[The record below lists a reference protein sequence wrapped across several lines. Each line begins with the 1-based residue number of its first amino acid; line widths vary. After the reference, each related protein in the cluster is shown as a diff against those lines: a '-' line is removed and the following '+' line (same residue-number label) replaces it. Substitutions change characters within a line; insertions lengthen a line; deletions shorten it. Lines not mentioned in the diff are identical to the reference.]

1 MSNRLRLQDGKTL
14 TLASLG
20 GALEFYDFI
29 VFLTFA
35 PFLQILFFPG
45 DSPLLSSIMTYLTY
59 AVAYFVRPLSGV
71 VMAHFGDIIGRKRM
85 FMLSLFLM
93 AIPTLLIGLLPTY
106 EQIGYAAP
114 VLLLI
119 MRLLQGIALGG
130 EVPSAH
136 VFVTEHVPHNRMGLA
151 NSMIASGLTFGVV
164 IGHFAAYIIYMN
176 YSHDEIL
183 SFAWRY
189 PFICGGVLGLMA
201 VYLRRYLR
209 ETPVFLEMK
218 KRKELVDLPIKEV
231 LKNFRGATLISILTT
246 WLLTTGVVLVILA
259 PNLMKSDIFKI
270 DPEFVSK
277 IAILATIMNVV
288 GNIIA
293 GIIADR
299 AGVRK
304 TVVLYSLLLAGTS
317 YAFFNSLSSGD
328 HMTIGFLYSFAAL
341 FLGLVACVP
350 IIIIKLFPANIRLS
364 GIGFSYNIGNALF
377 AGLTTF
383 TVPVIAEHVNPM
395 FIAYYI
401 LFLCALG
408 LFISFCLGRKSVKFY
423 V

>member
-164 IGHFAAYIIYMN
+164 IGHFAAYIIYIN
-176 YSHDEIL
+176 YNHDEIL

-189 PFICGGVLGLMA
+189 PFICGGILGLMA

-246 WLLTTGVVLVILA
+246 WLLTTGVVLVVLA

-299 AGVRK
+299 AGIRK

-317 YAFFNSLSSGD
+317 YAFFDSLSSGD

>member
-106 EQIGYAAP
+106 EQIGYVAP
-114 VLLLI
+114 ILLLI

-218 KRKELVDLPIKEV
+218 KRKELVSLPIKEV

-299 AGVRK
+299 VGIRK

-317 YAFFNSLSSGD
+317 YAFFDSLSSGD

>member
-136 VFVTEHVPHNRMGLA
+136 VFVTEHVLHNRMGLA

-164 IGHFAAYIIYMN
+164 IGHLAAYIIYIN

-189 PFICGGVLGLMA
+189 PFICGGILGLMA

-218 KRKELVDLPIKEV
+218 KRKELVSLPIKEV

-277 IAILATIMNVV
+277 IAILATIMNVI

-299 AGVRK
+299 AGIRK

-317 YAFFNSLSSGD
+317 YAFFDSLSSGD

>member
-1 MSNRLRLQDGKTL
+1 MSNRLKLQDGKTL

-35 PFLQILFFPG
+35 PFLQTLFFPS

-71 VMAHFGDIIGRKRM
+71 IMAHFGDLIGRKKM

-93 AIPTLLIGLLPTY
+93 AIPTLLIGLLPNY

-114 VLLLI
+114 VLLLL

-136 VFVTEHVPHNRMGLA
+136 VFVTEHVPQNRIGLA

-164 IGHFAAYIIYMN
+164 IGHFAAYLIYTN
-176 YSHDEIL
+176 FSNDQIL

-189 PFICGGVLGLMA
+189 PFICGGVLGLIA

-218 KRKELVDLPIKEV
+218 KRKELIDMPIKEV
-231 LKNFRGATLISILTT
+231 LKSYKPATMISILAT
-246 WLLTTGVVLVILA
+246 WLLTTGVVLVVLA

-277 IAILATIMNVV
+277 IAILATVMNMA
-288 GNIIA
+288 GSIIA
-293 GIIADR
+293 GIVSDKLGI
-299 AGVRK
+299 RK
-304 TVVLYSLLLAGTS
+304 TVVIYSILLAATS
-317 YAFFNSLSSGD
+317 YAFFNSLGSGD
-328 HMTIGFLYSFAAL
+328 HTTIGFLYSLAAL

-408 LFISFCLGRKSVKFY
+408 LFISFCLGKKSMKFY

>member
-1 MSNRLRLQDGKTL
+1 MANRLTRQDGKTL

-35 PFLQILFFPG
+35 PFLQTLFFPS
-45 DSPLLSSIMTYLTY
+45 DSPLLSSVMTYLTY

-71 VMAHFGDIIGRKRM
+71 IMAHFGDLIGRKKM

-106 EQIGYAAP
+106 TEIGYLAP
-114 VLLLI
+114 ILLLL

-136 VFVTEHVPHNRMGLA
+136 VFVTEHVPQNRIGIA

-164 IGHFAAYIIYMN
+164 IGHFVAYLMHAN
-176 YSHDEIL
+176 FNHAEIL
-183 SFAWRY
+183 NFAWRI
-189 PFICGGVLGLMA
+189 PFILGGVLGLIA

-218 KRKELVDLPIKEV
+218 ERKELVDLPIKEV
-231 LKNFRGATLISILTT
+231 LKNHREATLISILST
-246 WLLTTGVVLVILA
+246 WLLITGVVLVVLA

-270 DPEFVSK
+270 DAAFVSE
-277 IAILATIMNVV
+277 IAILATIMNVI
-288 GNIIA
+288 GSILA
-293 GIIADR
+293 GLISDR
-299 AGVRK
+299 IGIRK
-304 TVVLYSLLLAGTS
+304 TIALYSILLAGTS
-317 YAFFNSLSSGD
+317 FAFFKSLSGGD
-328 HMTIGFLYSFAAL
+328 HFSIGLLYTFASL

-401 LFLCALG
+401 LFLCGLG
-408 LFISFCLGRKSVKFY
+408 LFISLYLGRKSLPFHV
-423 V
+423 

>member
-106 EQIGYAAP
+106 EQIGYVAP

-277 IAILATIMNVV
+277 IAILATIMNVI

>member
-164 IGHFAAYIIYMN
+164 IGHFAAYIIYIN

-189 PFICGGVLGLMA
+189 PFICGGILGLMA
-201 VYLRRYLR
+201 VYLRRYLC

-218 KRKELVDLPIKEV
+218 KRKELVSLPIKEV
-231 LKNFRGATLISILTT
+231 LKNFRSATLISILTT
-246 WLLTTGVVLVILA
+246 WLLTTGVVLVVLA

-277 IAILATIMNVV
+277 IAILATIMNVI

-299 AGVRK
+299 AGIRK

-317 YAFFNSLSSGD
+317 YAFFDSLSSGD

>member
-1 MSNRLRLQDGKTL
+1 MSNRLKLQDGKTL

-218 KRKELVDLPIKEV
+218 KRKELVSLPIKEV

-317 YAFFNSLSSGD
+317 YAFFDSLSTGD

>member
-164 IGHFAAYIIYMN
+164 IGHFAAYIIYIN

-189 PFICGGVLGLMA
+189 PFICGGILGLMA

-218 KRKELVDLPIKEV
+218 KRKELVSLPIKEV

-246 WLLTTGVVLVILA
+246 WLLTTGVVLVVLA

-299 AGVRK
+299 AGIRK

-317 YAFFNSLSSGD
+317 YAFFDSLSSGD

>member
-1 MSNRLRLQDGKTL
+1 MSNRLKLQDGKTL

-35 PFLQILFFPG
+35 PFLQTLFFPS

-71 VMAHFGDIIGRKRM
+71 IMAHFGDLIGRKKM

-136 VFVTEHVPHNRMGLA
+136 VFVTEHVPQNRIGLA

-164 IGHFAAYIIYMN
+164 IGHFAAYLIYTN
-176 YSHDEIL
+176 FSNDQIL

-189 PFICGGVLGLMA
+189 PFICGGVLGLIA

-218 KRKELVDLPIKEV
+218 KRKELIDMPIKEV
-231 LKNFRGATLISILTT
+231 LKSYKPATMISILAT
-246 WLLTTGVVLVILA
+246 WLLTTGVVLVVLA

-277 IAILATIMNVV
+277 IAILATVMNMV
-288 GNIIA
+288 GSIIA
-293 GIIADR
+293 GIVSDKLGI
-299 AGVRK
+299 RK
-304 TVVLYSLLLAGTS
+304 TVVIYSILLAATS
-317 YAFFNSLSSGD
+317 YAFFNSLGSGD
-328 HMTIGFLYSFAAL
+328 HTTIGF
-341 FLGLVACVP
+341 
-350 IIIIKLFPANIRLS
+350 
-364 GIGFSYNIGNALF
+364 
-377 AGLTTF
+377 
-383 TVPVIAEHVNPM
+383 
-395 FIAYYI
+395 
-401 LFLCALG
+401 
-408 LFISFCLGRKSVKFY
+408 
-423 V
+423 

>member
-189 PFICGGVLGLMA
+189 PFICGGILGLMA

-246 WLLTTGVVLVILA
+246 WLLTTGVVLVVLA

-299 AGVRK
+299 AGIRK

-317 YAFFNSLSSGD
+317 YAFFDSLSSGD